1 MSFEGM
7 DVDQLQGLAKQINS
21 DAQALY
27 NLVTNLTGV
36 IGGLTLLWHG
46 PVAATFEQD
55 WQAKNR
61 PALLAAYNILT
72 SLHTH
77 LVDNISQQ
85 QSAST
90 ADSYGA
96 SGLGA
101 AVLGGIATAWDIL
114 GEGEQ
119 RTAIP
124 EYLISKEEEIFGHGE
139 PEPTGRGPWTW
150 LEKHT
155 EDPVF
160 PQLEDTK
167 TVRWLHD
174 TPALRDADGL
184 LVKTHVYK
192 VLDKYIEPVNLGIAV
207 ASVGV
212 DLGQAYQNAAHGNDY
227 VAANHLVDAGADA
240 LGAIPVVGQLADF
253 DIELAKADVNEIVN
267 GGPIPSPGSWQN
279 LKEDYAPLPGEMW
292 QELLADKGELFNMA
306 LGGHSSDG

>member
-1 MSFEGM
+1 VSFEGM
-7 DVDQLQGLAKQINS
+7 DVDQLQGLAKQIDS

-27 NLVTNLTGV
+27 TLVANLTGV
-36 IGGLTLLWHG
+36 MGGLALLWHG
-46 PVAATFEQD
+46 PVAATFDQD

-61 PALLAAYNILT
+61 PALLGAYNTLT

-77 LVDNISQQ
+77 LIDNINQQ

-101 AVLGGIATAWDIL
+101 ALLGGIARAWDIV
-114 GEGEQ
+114 GEVEQ

-124 EYLISKEEEIFGHGE
+124 EYLISKEQELFGPAE
-139 PEPTGRGPWTW
+139 PEPAGRGPWTW

-155 EDPVF
+155 EDRVF

-167 TVRWLHD
+167 AVRWLSD
-174 TPALRDADGL
+174 SPALRDASDL

-192 VLDKYIEPVNLGIAV
+192 VLDKVIEPVNLGIAV
-207 ASVGV
+207 ASVSV
-212 DLGQAYQNAAHGNDY
+212 DLGQASLDAAHGNDY
-227 VAANHLVDAGADA
+227 GAANHLVDGAADA

-279 LKEDYAPLPGEMW
+279 LREDYLPLPGEMW